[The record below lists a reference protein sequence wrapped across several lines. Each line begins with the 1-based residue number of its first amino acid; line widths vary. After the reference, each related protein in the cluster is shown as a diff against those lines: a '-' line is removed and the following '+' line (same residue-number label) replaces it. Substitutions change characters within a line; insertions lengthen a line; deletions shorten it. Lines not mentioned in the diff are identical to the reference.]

1 MAPNATGSL
10 VSYKMSL
17 EQIRALL
24 EASQEVRFVSEAW
37 LGPALDSMLDQ
48 FPFKILG
55 FHSDQ

>member
-37 LGPALDSMLDQ
+37 LGPVLDSMLDQ